1 MKNIICKGF
10 VFLAF
15 AVLPA
20 YFENK
25 YFNMLEAKWHAYVV
39 GTSVLLAAAAIVWLA
54 RRPGK
59 PETTE
64 VSPDEI
70 GSGEIRIG
78 KASPDEIMIGA
89 AGIGKGRPGNFN
101 LTDAFVL
108 GFGLCAAVS
117 CFCSGQAAAAWLGTE
132 GWHIGGYTIVTL
144 VVWYFYLSRNM
155 ELSSG
160 VWLAVLLVNAVL
172 LGMVL
177 LHAAGVDALFLHR
190 GILESEYHSYLST
203 IGQMNWVV
211 GYMSLVFPLYLGSYL
226 GCTERAS
233 ARVYEA
239 FLLLCCLVMV
249 LTASDGMYLAM
260 GVMTVALI
268 PLACRR
274 AVRLERCFRVVTMYG
289 ASLMVV
295 AVLPIF
301 ASKRAVING
310 VSGFFASVRVAALV
324 MLAGIAGA
332 VLVRW
337 LSPGERTL
345 RRLGIAAE
353 LGLGA
358 FIVRCFVLT
367 SRAFDMNWGTGRGR
381 IWTSSFEIFGQLEWP
396 RKLVGIGPE
405 LLSDAYAGLEEFI
418 GLPVFSSHSEPI
430 QILLTMGAAGLAMW
444 LGLWLCLAI
453 GAVRRR
459 MWREDGYVYLLSLAA
474 YLGQSIVNSATTT
487 NVAML
492 IVIFACYRQALGC
505 GQRSGGPAGGPESTG
520 TSGGR

>member
-1 MKNIICKGF
+1 MVKNNICKSF

-39 GTSVLLAAAAIVWLA
+39 GTSVLLAAAAIVW
-54 RRPGK
+54 
-59 PETTE
+59 
-64 VSPDEI
+64 
-70 GSGEIRIG
+70 
-78 KASPDEIMIGA
+78 A
-89 AGIGKGRPGNFN
+89 AGRIGRPGTIESRTCEGTPGEVAAGELRAGKSRLGRFN
-101 LTDAFVL
+101 LMDAFVA

-117 CFCSGQAAAAWLGTE
+117 CMCSEQAAAAWAGTE
-132 GWHIGGYTIVTL
+132 GWHVGGFTIVTL
-144 VVWYFYLSRNM
+144 VIWYFYLSRNM

-172 LGMVL
+172 LGMVV

-233 ARVYEA
+233 ARIYEA
-239 FLLLCCLVMV
+239 FLLLCCMVMV

-260 GVMTVALI
+260 GVMTLVII
-268 PLACRR
+268 PQACGQ
-274 AVRLERCFRVVTMYG
+274 AVRLERCFRVVAMYG
-289 ASLMVV
+289 ACLMMV

-310 VSGFFASVRVAALV
+310 VSGFFVSVSVAALV

-337 LSPGERTL
+337 LRPGKNTL
-345 RRLGIAAE
+345 RRLGAAAE
-353 LGLGA
+353 LGFGA
-358 FIVRCFVLT
+358 FIVWCFVLT
-367 SRAFDMNWGTGRGR
+367 YRAFDMNWGTGRGR
-381 IWTSSFEIFGQLEWP
+381 IWASSFEIFGQLEWP
-396 RKLVGIGPE
+396 RRLVGIGPE
-405 LLSDAYAGLEEFI
+405 LLRDAYAGLEEFI
-418 GLPVFSSHSEPI
+418 GLPVYSSHSEPI

-459 MWREDGYVYLLSLAA
+459 MWREDGYVFLLSLAA

-487 NVAML
+487 NIAML
-492 IVIFACYRQALGC
+492 IVIFACYRQALGA
-505 GQRSGGPAGGPESTG
+505 SPGGPAERPE
-520 TSGGR
+520 GR